1 MARKS
6 TIGANP
12 LDAVVPRTPD
22 EHLTIHTVPPRV
34 QKERVTFQLPV
45 DLIERARNAVYWTP
59 GATVAGLMEDALTA
73 HLAHLEQQHGVPF
86 PSRERPLKKG
96 RPIK

>member
-1 MARKS
+1 MVRKS

-22 EHLTIHTVPPRV
+22 EHPTPHPVPLRV
-34 QKERVTFQLPV
+34 PKERVTFQLPV
-45 DLIERARNAVYWTP
+45 DLIDRARNAVYWTP

-73 HLAHLEQQHGVPF
+73 HLAYIEQQRGAPF
-86 PSRERPLKKG
+86 PPREHALKTG

>member
-12 LDAVVPRTPD
+12 LDAVVPRTPGD
-22 EHLTIHTVPPRV
+22 PPTPHPAPSRV
-34 QKERVTFQLPV
+34 LKERVTFQLPV
-45 DLIERARNAVYWTP
+45 DLIERARNTVYWTP

-73 HLAHLEQQHGVPF
+73 HLAHIEQERGTPF
-86 PSRERPLKKG
+86 PPRERALKTG

>member
-12 LDAVVPRTPD
+12 LDAVVPRTPGAPPTP
-22 EHLTIHTVPPRV
+22 HPAPHRVP
-34 QKERVTFQLPV
+34 KERVTFQLPLA
-45 DLIERARNAVYWTP
+45 LIERARNTVYWTP

-73 HLAHLEQQHGVPF
+73 HLAHIEQQRGAPF
-86 PSRERPLKKG
+86 PPREQALKTGRPLK
-96 RPIK
+96 